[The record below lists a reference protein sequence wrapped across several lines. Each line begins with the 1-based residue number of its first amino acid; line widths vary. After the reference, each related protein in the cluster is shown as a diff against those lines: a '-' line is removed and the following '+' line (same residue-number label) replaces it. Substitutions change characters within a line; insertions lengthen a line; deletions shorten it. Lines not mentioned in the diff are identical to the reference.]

1 MKKFLVII
9 SILSLIFT
17 AGAILA
23 FTSLDLP
30 DLKDQAQEKNISLWE
45 VVFPKEIDFSRRE
58 ADQVLEDDLSGIE
71 RIQLDGGNLNIRLVK
86 GDRFQVKAS
95 DPKASHYYRIEDG
108 CLEIQG
114 RKETISY
121 EITSPNPEKLIL
133 SGDFDNGSCQI
144 EARLLQGDMS
154 LANGEV
160 KVNVDQSFPL
170 TVNVDNG
177 SIYYHAQELNA
188 KFTTSVDVGSIKFF
202 DDNYS
207 GVGFDEIRESFGQGR
222 DDIQLTLDV
231 GEISVE

>member
-1 MKKFLVII
+1 MKKLLTIM
-9 SILSLIFT
+9 SILSLVFT

-30 DLKDQAQEKNISLWE
+30 GLKAQAQEKNISLWE
-45 VVFPKEIDFSRRE
+45 VVFPKEFDFSRRE

-71 RIQLDGGNLNIRLVK
+71 RIELDGGNLNIRLVK

-95 DPKASHYYRIEDG
+95 DPKASRYYKIEDG

-114 RKETISY
+114 GKKGISY
-121 EITSPNPEKLIL
+121 EISSPNPEKLTL

-144 EARLLQGDMS
+144 EASLAQGDVS

-170 TVNVDNG
+170 TVDVDNG
-177 SIYYHAQELNA
+177 SIQYHAQELNA

-202 DDNYS
+202 DNTHS
-207 GVGFDEIRESFGQGR
+207 GIGFDEIRESFGQGR